1 MTESKKVTSL
11 LIVPMEDNEE
21 SIAHI
26 NSIRALLHKHA
37 ASIGKVVRE
46 QVININDDTRITEI
60 RNNCENGERNTNTEQ

>member
-11 LIVPMEDNEE
+11 LIVPMEDSEE

-46 QVININDDTRITEI
+46 QVINVNDETRVTEI
-60 RNNCENGERNTNTEQ
+60 RNNCDKKDNTNTEQ